1 MRIVAVDQGTTSTRA
16 LVVNG
21 DGYPRMVASVPHKQY
36 FPRAGWVEHDP
47 NELLAAIRHCL
58 SQAGPVDAVG
68 LANQGES
75 CLAWDGR
82 TKKAISPVIV
92 WQDNR
97 TEPKIASMRSKG
109 LEAITL
115 QRSGLPLDSYFSASK
130 LAWLFD
136 NVDQAE
142 SLAHSGDLRLGTT
155 DAFFLDVLADVYV
168 TDLSTAS
175 RTGLLNLETGDWD
188 ETLCDLFG
196 VPSECL
202 PHIVDTV
209 GAIGTIKC
217 AGSDARVVT
226 SIVDQQAALYGHGCR
241 KSGDTKITFGTGA
254 FALMLADKRPD
265 RDQMAGTGLLPT
277 VAWKRADEPP
287 MYALEGGVLTASAAL
302 NWAKRVGLVED
313 GASFEDLPD
322 DSALGRGLAFVPA
335 FAGLACPYWRR
346 DVRGA
351 LLGLSLDTTKQDIV
365 LAIIE
370 GVACRGA
377 EVIES
382 LHAQGGHIPVLRV
395 DGGLSANARFR
406 QVLAD
411 VTGHNVIVPSS
422 GELTAE
428 GVLQLAAE
436 SCGAKVIL
444 PEAQAEVVPNDTPH
458 GQQILANFKRAIALA
473 CEWPGVSA

>member
-1 MRIVAVDQGTTSTRA
+1 MRVVAVDQGTTSTRA
-16 LVVNG
+16 LLVND
-21 DGYPRMVASVPHKQY
+21 DGQPRLVASVPHKQY
-36 FPRAGWVEHDP
+36 FPQAGWVEHDP
-47 NELLAAIRHCL
+47 QELLAAIKYCL
-58 SQAGPVDAVG
+58 TQAGRSDAIG

-82 TKKAISPVIV
+82 TKQPISPVIV

-97 TEPKIASMRSKG
+97 TEQKIASMRSEG

-130 LAWLFD
+130 LAWLFN
-136 NVDQAE
+136 NVDQAK
-142 SLAHSGDLRLGTT
+142 SLAQSGHLRLGTT
-155 DAFFLDVLADVYV
+155 DAFFLDVLADEYV

-196 VPSECL
+196 VPGECL
-202 PHIVDTV
+202 PRIVDTV

-217 AGSDARVVT
+217 AGTYAQVVT

-241 KSGDTKITFGTGA
+241 KAGDIKITFGTGA

-265 RDQMAGTGLLPT
+265 LNQMAKTGLLPT
-277 VAWKRADEPP
+277 VAWKRAGEPP
-287 MYALEGGVLTASAAL
+287 MYAFEGGVFTASAAL
-302 NWAKRVGLVED
+302 NWAQRAGLVD
-313 GASFEDLPD
+313 SDASFEDLPQ
-322 DSALGRGLAFVPA
+322 DSALTRGLAFVPA

-346 DVRGA
+346 DVRGT

-382 LHAQGGHIPVLRV
+382 LHAQGGYIPVLRI
-395 DGGLSANARFR
+395 DGGLSANVRFR

-411 VTGHNVIVPSS
+411 VTGHSVIRPSS

-428 GVLQLAAE
+428 GVLQLAAQ
-436 SCGAKVIL
+436 SCGANVIL
-444 PEAQAEVVPNDTPH
+444 PKAQQAVAPRDRPQ
-458 GQQILANFKRAIALA
+458 GRQMLATFKRAVALA